1 MKLMNA
7 TLVGLVGLVGT
18 GAAAQ
23 ETTKEI
29 LSEQVAKAD
38 LKVEGWDTYLALGLN
53 GTLVQNQNVLGK
65 DEGQT
70 TTIGLKLDGE
80 LNHKGEQS
88 VFMNS
93 LSLMNAQS
101 RTPLIGEYVKS
112 DDKLKLE
119 SLYKHL
125 FSRESSLGTFARAQ
139 LDTAVFPGY
148 DTRAETNTY
157 VISRLDATTETEQS
171 DRLRLTDPFRPL
183 KLSESVGA
191 FANLY
196 SSEIFSAD
204 VKAGLGFRQ
213 VYVKGQ
219 LALAD
224 DSNTPEIEVTEL
236 DDYRKAGYEIGTDL
250 GGKTTD
256 KRIAYKLSANVLF
269 PFAESPDASQD
280 DSMFDKRI
288 IDVNGKVSVH
298 LAEWVSLD
306 YVLMALRDPNLTKET
321 QLTQSVLL
329 SSNIVLAGRTKE

>member
-1 MKLMNA
+1 MKLMNTTIIGLA
-7 TLVGLVGLVGT
+7 SLVG
-18 GAAAQ
+18 ASASAQ
-23 ETTKEI
+23 DTTKEI

-38 LKVEGWDTYLALGLN
+38 LKLEGWSSYLALGFN

-70 TTIGLKLDGE
+70 TTLGLKLDGE
-80 LNHKGEQS
+80 LNHKAEQS
-88 VFMNS
+88 MLLNS
-93 LSLMNAQS
+93 LSLMNAHS
-101 RTPLIGEYVKS
+101 RTPVLGEYVKS
-112 DDKLKLE
+112 EDKLRIE

-125 FSRESSLGTFARAQ
+125 FSRESSLGAFARVQ

-157 VISRLDATTETEQS
+157 VISRLDATTETQQS
-171 DRLRLTDPFRPL
+171 DRLRLTDPFRPF

-196 SSEIFSAD
+196 TSELFSAD

-224 DSNTPEIEVTEL
+224 DDKTPEIEVQEL
-236 DDYRKAGYEIGTDL
+236 DNYRKAGYEIGSDM
-250 GGKTTD
+250 GGKTAD

-269 PFAESPDASQD
+269 PFAESPDSSED

-288 IDVNGKVSVH
+288 IDVNGKVSVY
-298 LAEWVSLD
+298 LTEWVSLD
-306 YVLMALRDPNLTKET
+306 YVLMALRDPNLTKEA

-329 SSNIVLAGRTKE
+329 SSNIILADRAKE